1 MKMNKTIMALILGIG
16 LAIPT
21 AHIGAVVDIETSTII
36 DVGNGTNST
45 TTSSSSVNASDAELY
60 GGVNSYDSS
69 GEAVLEVNS
78 EGVAVIASTQVNS
91 YADLQVFSENMI
103 IRNSNVANVVVS
115 SDVDEE
121 SKVVVV
127 YKHRGKL
134 FGFIPVTIKSV
145 TSVEA
150 EVDNTINVN
159 SGLSWWSFLVAQEN
173 YSKAELESQIENNST
188 VQTNMKVDASASAK
202 ARVAEAVISEIRV
215 SASSVVAAS

>member
-1 MKMNKTIMALILGIG
+1 MALILGIG

>member
-1 MKMNKTIMALILGIG
+1 MALILGIG

-78 EGVAVIASTQVNS
+78 EGVAITASTQVNS

>member
-78 EGVAVIASTQVNS
+78 EGVAITASTQVNS